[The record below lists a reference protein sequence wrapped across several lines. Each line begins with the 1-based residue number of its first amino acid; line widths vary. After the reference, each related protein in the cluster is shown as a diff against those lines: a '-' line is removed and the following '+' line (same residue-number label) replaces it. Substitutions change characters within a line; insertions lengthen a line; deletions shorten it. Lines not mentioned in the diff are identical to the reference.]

1 MEQTSMEFAE
11 PFSQLK
17 LALVGVE
24 KSWKSRTAA
33 TGRKPVLFLDFDQ
46 RKEAIA
52 GYKNVYACTFA
63 DKGSFYMPE
72 AYTQTLD
79 LFTRLEESLL
89 LEKLGFPLNQNKEN
103 DEVQTLVF
111 DSIQNFA
118 KDAMRFALYNTK
130 EIRREIKTG
139 KDPIRIPK
147 SFDAWKAEMTMVE
160 DCILRAMALR
170 RSNGNPVDI
179 IVILH
184 EVPEESPSSTIEHP
198 EYTGKACVYP
208 VRYKG
213 ILNLFNEV
221 WRMELKPPN
230 NVAKGQ
236 DANVYVGIATTAA
249 DYSFNAASNLLVSQY
264 IERPNIAEMIETSLR
279 AK

>member
-24 KSWKSRTAA
+24 KSWKSLTAA
-33 TGRKPVLFLDFDQ
+33 TARKPVLFLDFDQ
-46 RKEAIA
+46 RKEALA
-52 GYKNVYACTFA
+52 KLKDVYACTPA

-72 AYTQTLD
+72 AYTETLS
-79 LFTRLEESLL
+79 LFTQLEESLFL
-89 LEKLGFPLNQNKEN
+89 GPLGFNGAPE
-103 DEVQTLVF
+103 DAEVQTVVF
-111 DSIQNFA
+111 DSIQNFSKA
-118 KDAMRFALYNTK
+118 AMRFALYNTK
-130 EIRREIKTG
+130 EIRREIKIPG
-139 KDPIRIPK
+139 ADAIRIPK

-170 RSNGNPVDI
+170 RSNGNPIDV

-184 EVPEESPSSTIEHP
+184 EVPEESPGSSIEHP

-221 WRMELKPPN
+221 WRMELKPPS
-230 NVAKGQ
+230 NVQEGQ
-236 DANVYVGIATTAA
+236 DANIYVGRATTAA

-264 IERPNIAEMIETSLR
+264 VERPNIAEMIESSLR
-279 AK
+279 TK